1 MEFKRHYA
9 TGLVSMFY
17 ISSRNTANTQLV
29 LSSKESVYKRLIQD
43 SCFEMVTGIVLS
55 LQKKLQNQRTS
66 PVLV

>member
-1 MEFKRHYA
+1 
-9 TGLVSMFY
+9 MFY

-43 SCFEMVTGIVLS
+43 SCFEMVTGIELS